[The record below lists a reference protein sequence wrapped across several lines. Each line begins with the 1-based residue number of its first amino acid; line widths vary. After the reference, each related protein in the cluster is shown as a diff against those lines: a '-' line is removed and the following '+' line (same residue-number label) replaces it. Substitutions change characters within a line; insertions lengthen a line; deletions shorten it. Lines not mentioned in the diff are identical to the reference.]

1 MRPATLAVGSMI
13 GVMFM
18 GSTIVTPLYSLY
30 AKQFGF
36 SAVMLTLIYAAYVI
50 GNLGSLFF
58 FGGVSDHSGRRRIVL
73 RALLLAAC
81 STAIYFFASSTAWL
95 FAARVLSGFSI
106 GLGAGAGAAWIT
118 ELDEAADKTRA
129 SLITIVGNF
138 TGVAL
143 GPLISGLLAQYAPRP
158 LQLSFLIYMC
168 IVVITA
174 VFIARSPET
183 VDNGGVA
190 ARPGGASI
198 SIPRSIRARFLV
210 PAVTAFVV
218 FSLYGF
224 YFSLAPSVLIDS
236 LHESNRAIGGA
247 VVFELGVVS
256 AVTILLT
263 RRLASRTCMLLALS
277 LLPPALALLIIAQA
291 QESLP
296 LLLLGTTLGG
306 VSGALGYR
314 GSLQVV
320 NEIAPADQRAGV
332 TSAYF
337 LTCFIGNALP
347 VIAVAILSRA
357 FNSLVADTVFAV
369 TLAVLA
375 VAALVMAR
383 RQMSA

>member
-1 MRPATLAVGSMI
+1 
-13 GVMFM
+13 
-18 GSTIVTPLYSLY
+18 
-30 AKQFGF
+30 
-36 SAVMLTLIYAAYVI
+36 
-50 GNLGSLFF
+50 
-58 FGGVSDHSGRRRIVL
+58 
-73 RALLLAAC
+73 
-81 STAIYFFASSTAWL
+81 
-95 FAARVLSGFSI
+95 
-106 GLGAGAGAAWIT
+106 
-118 ELDEAADKTRA
+118 
-129 SLITIVGNF
+129 
-138 TGVAL
+138 
-143 GPLISGLLAQYAPRP
+143 
-158 LQLSFLIYMC
+158 MC
-168 IVVITA
+168 VVVITA

-236 LHESNRAIGGA
+236 LHQSNRAIGGA

-263 RRLASRTCMLLALS
+263 RGLASRTCMLLALLL
-277 LLPPALALLIIAQA
+277 LLPSLALLIIAQA
-291 QESLP
+291 QGSLP
-296 LLLLGTTLGG
+296 LLLLGTTLSGI
-306 VSGALGYR
+306 SGALGYR

-357 FNSLVADTVFAV
+357 FNSLIADTVFAV

>member
-1 MRPATLAVGSMI
+1 MRPATVAVGSMI

-50 GNLGSLFF
+50 GNLGALFF
-58 FGGVSDHSGRRRIVL
+58 FGGVSDHAGRRRIVL
-73 RALLLAAC
+73 RALLLAAG

-138 TGVAL
+138 AGVAL

-158 LQLSFLIYMC
+158 LQLSFLIYMG
-168 IVVITA
+168 VVVLTA

-183 VDNGGVA
+183 VDNGGAA
-190 ARPGGASI
+190 ARPGGASM
-198 SIPRSIRARFLV
+198 SIPRSIRARFVV
-210 PAVTAFVV
+210 PAVTAFVM
-218 FSLYGF
+218 FALYGF

-236 LHESNRAIGGA
+236 LHQSNRAIGGA

-263 RRLASRTCMLLALS
+263 RGLASRTCMLLALLL
-277 LLPPALALLIIAQA
+277 LLPSLALLIIAQA
-291 QESLP
+291 LGSLP
-296 LLLLGTTLGG
+296 LLLLGTTLSGI
-306 VSGALGYR
+306 SGALGYR

-320 NEIAPADQRAGV
+320 NEIAPAEQRAGV

-357 FNSLVADTVFAV
+357 FNSLIADTVFAV

-375 VAALVMAR
+375 VAALIMAR